1 MRIITSIRAMV
12 DMCQQQN
19 HRRTDISTLQ
29 TGVRGYYAGG
39 PKTTLSGFRVEIV
52 GTNGYILI
60 SDKGATLHQDDAVET
75 IEAPSWD
82 MTGIPAGVR
91 ELVGLVAEGGQPV
104 SPGSEGYKV
113 VQIIIGFLTSQQRDN
128 GKVQLPLSGG

>member
-1 MRIITSIRAMV
+1 
-12 DMCQQQN
+12 
-19 HRRTDISTLQ
+19 
-29 TGVRGYYAGG
+29 VRGYYAGG

-60 SDKGATLHQDDAVET
+60 SDRGATLHQNDVVET

-91 ELVGLVAEGGQPV
+91 ELVGIVAEGGEPV

-128 GKVQLPLSGG
+128 GKVKLPLSGS

>member
-1 MRIITSIRAMV
+1 
-12 DMCQQQN
+12 
-19 HRRTDISTLQ
+19 
-29 TGVRGYYAGG
+29 
-39 PKTTLSGFRVEIV
+39 
-52 GTNGYILI
+52 
-60 SDKGATLHQDDAVET
+60 
-75 IEAPSWD
+75 

-128 GKVQLPLSGG
+128 GKVKLPLSGG

>member
-1 MRIITSIRAMV
+1 M
-12 DMCQQQN
+12 
-19 HRRTDISTLQ
+19 
-29 TGVRGYYAGG
+29 RGYYAGG

-60 SDKGATLHQDDAVET
+60 SDQGATLHQSDVVET

-91 ELVGLVAEGGQPV
+91 ELVGIVAEGGEPV

-113 VQIIIGFLTSQQRDN
+113 VQIIIGFLTSQQQDN
-128 GKVQLPLSGG
+128 GKVKLPLSGS